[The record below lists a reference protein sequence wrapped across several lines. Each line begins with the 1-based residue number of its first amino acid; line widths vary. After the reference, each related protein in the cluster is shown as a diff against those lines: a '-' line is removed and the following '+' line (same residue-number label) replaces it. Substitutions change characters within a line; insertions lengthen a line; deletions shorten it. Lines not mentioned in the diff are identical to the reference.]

1 MRKHH
6 AQNERI
12 KREYFSYLEKAR
24 RMSQSS
30 VDQAA
35 AAIAQF
41 AVRPKACRPPRARRY
56 VHPDEVAEA

>member
-24 RMSQSS
+24 RMSL
-30 VDQAA
+30 
-35 AAIAQF
+35 I
-41 AVRPKACRPPRARRY
+41 
-56 VHPDEVAEA
+56 HPH